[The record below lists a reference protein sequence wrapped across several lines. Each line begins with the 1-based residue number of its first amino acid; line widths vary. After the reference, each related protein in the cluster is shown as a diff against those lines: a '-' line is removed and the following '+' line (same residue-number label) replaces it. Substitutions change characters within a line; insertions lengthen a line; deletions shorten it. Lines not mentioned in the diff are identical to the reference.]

1 MQRRLPTRREVL
13 LAVGAAGTVGT
24 AGCLGDDGGAEG
36 DCSGEQREVDVP
48 AMGDPDS
55 GIEVEVYEDFACPS
69 CRTYELDVA
78 PEIKD
83 RYVEPGEISYH
94 THDFPIPVDDT
105 WSWKVPNAALAV
117 LEDAGEEAYVDFG
130 AEVYE
135 LQGEYEADSL
145 AALAASH
152 GADEATV
159 REAIDE
165 EPFCEQIVES
175 RQAGIDRGVEGT
187 PTVVVN
193 DEFLEEWSVEAVSDA
208 IEAER

>member
-13 LAVGAAGTVGT
+13 LAAGAAGAVGT
-24 AGCLGDDGGAEG
+24 AGCLGDDGGDEG
-36 DCSGEQREVDVP
+36 DCSGDQREVDVP
-48 AMGDPDS
+48 TLGDPDS
-55 GIEVEVYEDFACPS
+55 SIEVEVYEDFACPS

-78 PEIKD
+78 PAIKEQ
-83 RYVEPGEISYH
+83 YVETDEVSYR
-94 THDFPIPVDDT
+94 THDFPTPADDE

-117 LEDAGEEAYVDFG
+117 LEDAGEEAYVDFS

-135 LQGEYEADSL
+135 LQGSYTEDSIAEL
-145 AALAASH
+145 AADH
-152 GADEATV
+152 GADEGSV
-159 REAIDE
+159 RDAIEE

-193 DEFLEEWSVEAVSDA
+193 DEFVEEWSVEGVSEA
-208 IEAER
+208 IEAQR